1 MKPVLGYHVILS
13 AYGFWL
19 PNDPRGSWSEFVGA
33 WELFL
38 AGGKATKTDERC
50 SLARR
55 PHDRKKRLATKTA
68 LSRPAVRFT
77 GVQARAIGRG
87 FAEYAAGSGLPVW
100 ACSILPEHVHLVTG
114 WFRLDVEQVVV
125 QLKGA
130 ATRKLMEENL
140 HPFGYLVGP
149 DERPPKCW
157 SRGEWSVFLDDPA
170 DISRCIR
177 YVEDNPVKEGKPRQT
192 WPFVTPYTA

>member
-1 MKPVLGYHVILS
+1 MVLGYHVIFG

-38 AGGKATKTDERC
+38 AGGRATKTTETC

-55 PHDRKKRLATKTA
+55 PHDRGRRLATKEQ
-68 LSRPAVRFT
+68 LSRPAVKFT

-87 FAEYAAGSGLPVW
+87 FDQYVAESGLRVW
-100 ACSILPEHVHLVTG
+100 ACSILPEHVHLVVG
-114 WFRLDVEQVVV
+114 RFRLSIEQVVI

-130 ATRKLMEENL
+130 ATRQLVDEGL
-140 HPFGYLVGP
+140 HPFGHLAAGG
-149 DERPPKCW
+149 RPPKCW
-157 SRGEWSVFLDDPA
+157 SRGEWKVFIRDPA
-170 DISRCIR
+170 HLASAIQ
-177 YVEDNPVKEGKPRQT
+177 YVGKNPVKEGKPPQR
-192 WPFVTPYTA
+192 WRFVSPRRPPVG